1 MIDLK
6 EMRAKSSPDVQKI
19 LDDLLE
25 EQFKLKLQAATGQ
38 LSNTSQFKN
47 VKKDIARL
55 RTILNEKSN
64 D

>member
-6 EMRAKSSPDVQKI
+6 EMRTKSSLDVQNI

-25 EQFKLKLQAATGQ
+25 EHIKLKLQAETGQ
-38 LSNTSQFKN
+38 LSNTSQYKN
-47 VKKDIARL
+47 IKKDIARL

>member
-6 EMRAKSSPDVQKI
+6 EMRTKSSLDVQKI

-47 VKKDIARL
+47 IKKDIARL

>member
-6 EMRAKSSPDVQKI
+6 EMRAKSNLDVQKI
-19 LDDLLE
+19 LDYLLE

-47 VKKDIARL
+47 IKKDIARL

>member
-6 EMRAKSSPDVQKI
+6 EIRSKSSPDIEKMLEDLVQ
-19 LDDLLE
+19 E
-25 EQFKLKLQAATGQ
+25 HFKLKLQAATGQ
-38 LSNTSQFKN
+38 LSNTSQFRN

-55 RTILNEKSN
+55 RTILEEKLN

>member
-6 EMRAKSSPDVQKI
+6 EMRAKSSLDVQKI

>member
-6 EMRAKSSPDVQKI
+6 EMRTKSSLDMQKI

-47 VKKDIARL
+47 IKKDIARL

>member
-6 EMRAKSSPDVQKI
+6 EMRAKSSLDVQKI

-47 VKKDIARL
+47 IKKDIARL

>member
-6 EMRAKSSPDVQKI
+6 EIRSKSSPDIEKMLEDLVQ
-19 LDDLLE
+19 E
-25 EQFKLKLQAATGQ
+25 HFKLKLQAATGQ
-38 LSNTSQFKN
+38 LSNTSQFRN

-55 RTILNEKSN
+55 RTILKEKLN

>member
-6 EMRAKSSPDVQKI
+6 EMRAKSSLDVQKI

-55 RTILNEKSN
+55 RTILNEKSK
-64 D
+64 

>member
-6 EMRAKSSPDVQKI
+6 EMRAKSSLDVQKI

-47 VKKDIARL
+47 IKKDIARV

>member
-6 EMRAKSSPDVQKI
+6 EMRTKSSLDVQKI

-25 EQFKLKLQAATGQ
+25 EHFKLKLQAATGQ

-47 VKKDIARL
+47 IKKGY
-55 RTILNEKSN
+55 S
-64 D
+64 

>member
-6 EMRAKSSPDVQKI
+6 EIRSKSSPDIEKMLEDLVQ
-19 LDDLLE
+19 
-25 EQFKLKLQAATGQ
+25 EQFKLKLQASTGQ
-38 LSNTSQFKN
+38 LSNTSQFRN

-55 RTILNEKSN
+55 RTILKEKIN

>member
-6 EMRAKSSPDVQKI
+6 EIRSKSNLDIEKI

-25 EQFKLKLQAATGQ
+25 EHFKLKLQAATGQ
-38 LSNTSQFKN
+38 LSNTSQFRSI
-47 VKKDIARL
+47 KKDIARL
-55 RTILNEKSN
+55 RTILKEKSN

>member
-6 EMRAKSSPDVQKI
+6 EIRAKSNLDIEKI

-25 EQFKLKLQAATGQ
+25 EHFKLKLQAATGQ
-38 LSNTSQFKN
+38 LSNTSQFRN
-47 VKKDIARL
+47 IKKDIARL
-55 RTILNEKSN
+55 RTILKEKSN

>member
-6 EMRAKSSPDVQKI
+6 EMRTKSSLDVQKI

>member
-6 EMRAKSSPDVQKI
+6 EMRTKSGLDLQKI

-25 EQFKLKLQAATGQ
+25 EQFKLKLLAATGQ
-38 LSNTSQFKN
+38 LSNTRQFKN
-47 VKKDIARL
+47 IKKDIARL

>member
-6 EMRAKSSPDVQKI
+6 EMRTKSSPDVQKI

-25 EQFKLKLQAATGQ
+25 EHFRLKLQAATGQ
-38 LSNTSQFKN
+38 LSSTSQFKN
-47 VKKDIARL
+47 IKKDIARL

>member
-6 EMRAKSSPDVQKI
+6 EIRSKSNLDIEKI

-25 EQFKLKLQAATGQ
+25 EHFKLKLQAATGQ
-38 LSNTSQFKN
+38 LSNTSQFRN
-47 VKKDIARL
+47 IKKDIARL
-55 RTILNEKSN
+55 RTILKEKSN

>member
-6 EMRAKSSPDVQKI
+6 EMRTKSSPDVQKI

-25 EQFKLKLQAATGQ
+25 EHFKLKLQAATGQ
-38 LSNTSQFKN
+38 LSITSQFKN
-47 VKKDIARL
+47 IKKDIARL

>member
-1 MIDLK
+1 MIDLI
-6 EMRAKSSPDVQKI
+6 KI
-19 LDDLLE
+19 REKTISELGTMLNGLLE
-25 EQFKLKLQAATGQ
+25 DEFKLKMQAATGQ

-47 VKKDIARL
+47 IKKDIARI

>member
-6 EMRAKSSPDVQKI
+6 EMRAKSSLDVQKI

-55 RTILNEKSN
+55 STILNEKSN

>member
-6 EMRAKSSPDVQKI
+6 EIRSKSSPDIEKMLEDLVQ
-19 LDDLLE
+19 E
-25 EQFKLKLQAATGQ
+25 HFKLKLQSATGQ
-38 LSNTSQFKN
+38 LSNTSQFRN

-55 RTILNEKSN
+55 RTILKEKLN

>member
-6 EMRAKSSPDVQKI
+6 EIRSKSSPDIEKI
-19 LDDLLE
+19 LEDLVQE
-25 EQFKLKLQAATGQ
+25 HFKLKLQAATGQ
-38 LSNTSQFKN
+38 LSNTSQFRN

-55 RTILNEKSN
+55 RTILKEKLN

>member
-6 EMRAKSSPDVQKI
+6 EMRTKSSLDVQKI

-25 EQFKLKLQAATGQ
+25 EHFKLKLQEATGQ

-47 VKKDIARL
+47 IKKDIARL

>member
-6 EMRAKSSPDVQKI
+6 EMRTKSSLDVQKI

-25 EQFKLKLQAATGQ
+25 EHFKLKLQAATGQ